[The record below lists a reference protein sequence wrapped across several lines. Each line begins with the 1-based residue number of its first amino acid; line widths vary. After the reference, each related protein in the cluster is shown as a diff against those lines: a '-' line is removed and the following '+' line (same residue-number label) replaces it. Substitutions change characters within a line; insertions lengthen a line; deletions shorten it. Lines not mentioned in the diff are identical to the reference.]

1 MRMCTKSEQYRSV
14 NEATPKAKHLT
25 TERGDKGESQNDRQ
39 LVEAHPFFTLVKLA
53 KFLFQG
59 LLSGDLLEVVESS
72 ADANYD
78 ENAENG
84 PALPATSR

>member
-1 MRMCTKSEQYRSV
+1 MCTKSEQYRSV